1 MVKTAVTHSERFTF
15 LGSAGDQCL
24 LTLHLIKYVL
34 KVVPKINFLKTV
46 HLNVI
51 KKIIKPYFFCE
62 IFKFQ
67 FPLCTLLKFKQ
78 DFVVIVFKADGFYWS
93 Y

>member
-1 MVKTAVTHSERFTF
+1 MVKTVVTHSKRFTF
-15 LGSAGDQCL
+15 WGGAGDQCL
-24 LTLHLIKYVL
+24 LTPHLIKYAL
-34 KVVPKINFLKTV
+34 KIVPKINFLKTG
-46 HLNVI
+46 HLNFI

-67 FPLCTLLKFKQ
+67 FPLCILLKFKQ
-78 DFVVIVFKADGFYWS
+78 DFVVTVFKADGS